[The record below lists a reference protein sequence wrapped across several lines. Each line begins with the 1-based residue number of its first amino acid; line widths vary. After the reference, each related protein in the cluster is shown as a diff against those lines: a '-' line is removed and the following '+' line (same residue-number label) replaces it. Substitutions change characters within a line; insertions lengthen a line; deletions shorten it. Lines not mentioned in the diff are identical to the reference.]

1 MLSLLATIEI
11 MKLSQELALKQVQ
24 TLKLT
29 PQLQLAVKVLQAN
42 QVQLNEMIEQEVM
55 ENPVLEVGE
64 VPSQLE
70 SQGSQDYLEPQTE
83 RTQLLEYVKDFEK
96 YFAESQ
102 DTYSGSYITQRTS
115 SEESSIEEYVAGR
128 RNLKD
133 ILDEQLFLSTSVPIE
148 RRIGSYIIA
157 SLDHNGYL
165 GEEVS
170 KIANS
175 LMVDFN
181 QVERVLI
188 LIQGFDPV
196 GIAARD
202 LRECLLIQYHQKEL
216 NDSLIRSI
224 LEDHLEDLANNR
236 MKDISLSTGASF
248 EQIATAAQAIR
259 GLNPRPAAGFLHEV
273 STAEII
279 TPDLFVSFEEDQLII
294 NLNDSYIPNLGINSY
309 YQEKIQNA
317 EGLDKQELTYLRK
330 KLNQALWFRQCI
342 EKRRETIFSVA
353 KCIFEIQRE
362 FFDDG
367 VKGLKPLTLADVAS
381 RVDRHE
387 ATVSR
392 VVNGKYAQTP
402 SGVFELKFF
411 FTGGLRSDDGE
422 MISTLRIKEIIQQAI
437 SEENPKKPLSDQVLS
452 DLLKARGIE
461 VARRTVTKYREMLGI
476 QSSSK
481 RKKYV

>member
-1 MLSLLATIEI
+1 MGKINGQSVDDLVLSSLATIEI

-70 SQGSQDYLEPQTE
+70 SQDSQDYLEPQTE

-96 YFAESQ
+96 YFSESQ

-115 SEESSIEEYVAGR
+115 YEESSIEEYVAGR

-202 LRECLLIQYHQKEL
+202 LRECLLIQYHRCFQ
-216 NDSLIRSI
+216 
-224 LEDHLEDLANNR
+224 
-236 MKDISLSTGASF
+236 
-248 EQIATAAQAIR
+248 
-259 GLNPRPAAGFLHEV
+259 
-273 STAEII
+273 
-279 TPDLFVSFEEDQLII
+279 
-294 NLNDSYIPNLGINSY
+294 
-309 YQEKIQNA
+309 
-317 EGLDKQELTYLRK
+317 
-330 KLNQALWFRQCI
+330 
-342 EKRRETIFSVA
+342 
-353 KCIFEIQRE
+353 
-362 FFDDG
+362 
-367 VKGLKPLTLADVAS
+367 
-381 RVDRHE
+381 
-387 ATVSR
+387 
-392 VVNGKYAQTP
+392 
-402 SGVFELKFF
+402 
-411 FTGGLRSDDGE
+411 
-422 MISTLRIKEIIQQAI
+422 
-437 SEENPKKPLSDQVLS
+437 
-452 DLLKARGIE
+452 
-461 VARRTVTKYREMLGI
+461 
-476 QSSSK
+476 
-481 RKKYV
+481 

>member
-1 MLSLLATIEI
+1 

-55 ENPVLEVGE
+55 ENPVLDAGE
-64 VPSQLE
+64 VISKIDSLD
-70 SQGSQDYLEPQTE
+70 SQDYFEPETE
-83 RTQLLEYVKDFEK
+83 RTQLLQYVKDFEK

-102 DTYSGSYITQRTS
+102 DQYSGSYISPSNR

-128 RNLKD
+128 KDLKD
-133 ILDEQLFLSTSVPIE
+133 ILDEQLCLSTSTPIE

-165 GEEVS
+165 GEDVS

-175 LMVDFN
+175 LMVEFD

-188 LIQGFDPV
+188 LLQGFDPA

-216 NDSLIRSI
+216 NDSLIRRI
-224 LEDHLEDLANNR
+224 LEEHLEDLANNR

-248 EQIATAAQAIR
+248 EQIAEATEKIR
-259 GLNPRPAAGFLHEV
+259 SLNPRPASGYLHEV

-279 TPDLFVSFEEDQLII
+279 TPDLFVSFEEDELII
-294 NLNDSYIPNLGINSY
+294 NLNDSYIPNLGINRY

-362 FFDDG
+362 FFEKG
-367 VKGLKPLTLADVAS
+367 IKGLKPLTLADVAL

-452 DLLKARGIE
+452 DLLKARGID

>member
-1 MLSLLATIEI
+1 

-55 ENPVLEVGE
+55 ENPVLDAGE
-64 VPSQLE
+64 VISKIDSLD
-70 SQGSQDYLEPQTE
+70 SQDYFEPETE
-83 RTQLLEYVKDFEK
+83 RTQLLQYVKDFEK

-102 DTYSGSYITQRTS
+102 DQYSGSYISPSNR
-115 SEESSIEEYVAGR
+115 SEESSIEEYVASR
-128 RNLKD
+128 KDLKD
-133 ILDEQLFLSTSVPIE
+133 ILDEQLCLSTSTPIE

-157 SLDHNGYL
+157 NLDHNGYL
-165 GEEVS
+165 GEDVS

-175 LMVDFN
+175 LMVEFD

-188 LIQGFDPV
+188 LLQGFDPA

-216 NDSLIRSI
+216 NDSLIRRI
-224 LEDHLEDLANNR
+224 LEEHLEDLANNR

-248 EQIATAAQAIR
+248 EQIAEATEKIR
-259 GLNPRPAAGFLHEV
+259 SLNPRPASGYLHEV

-279 TPDLFVSFEEDQLII
+279 MPDLFVSFEEDELII
-294 NLNDSYIPNLGINSY
+294 NLNDSYIPNLGINRY

-353 KCIFEIQRE
+353 KCIFEIQKRI
-362 FFDDG
+362 
-367 VKGLKPLTLADVAS
+367 
-381 RVDRHE
+381 
-387 ATVSR
+387 
-392 VVNGKYAQTP
+392 
-402 SGVFELKFF
+402 
-411 FTGGLRSDDGE
+411 LR
-422 MISTLRIKEIIQQAI
+422 
-437 SEENPKKPLSDQVLS
+437 
-452 DLLKARGIE
+452 
-461 VARRTVTKYREMLGI
+461 
-476 QSSSK
+476 K
-481 RKKYV
+481 RN

>member
-1 MLSLLATIEI
+1 

-42 QVQLNEMIEQEVM
+42 QTQLSEMIEHEIM
-55 ENPVLEVGE
+55 ENPVLEAGE
-64 VPSQLE
+64 VSPKIDNVD
-70 SQGSQDYLEPQTE
+70 SQDYLEPETE
-83 RTQLLEYVKDFEK
+83 RTQLLQYVKDFEK

-102 DTYSGSYITQRTS
+102 DHYSGAYTS
-115 SEESSIEEYVAGR
+115 SSSNSEESSIEDYVAGR

-133 ILDEQLFLSTSVPIE
+133 ILEEQLFLSSINPME
-148 RRIGSYIIA
+148 RRIGSYVIA

-165 GEEVS
+165 SEDLSRV
-170 KIANS
+170 ANS
-175 LMVDFN
+175 LLVDED
-181 QVERVLI
+181 QVERVLV

-196 GIAARD
+196 GIAARN

-216 NDSLIRSI
+216 NDSLIRQI
-224 LEDHLEDLANNR
+224 LESHLEDLGNNR
-236 MKDISLSTGASF
+236 MKEISAATGASF
-248 EQIATAAQAIR
+248 EQIANAVETIR
-259 GLNPRPAAGFLHEV
+259 SLNPRPSSGFLHEV

-279 TPDLFVSFEEDQLII
+279 TPDLFVSFEDDQLVIT
-294 NLNDSYIPNLGINSY
+294 LNDSYIPNLSVNRY

-362 FFDDG
+362 FFIKG
-367 VKGLKPLTLADVAS
+367 IKGLKPLTLADVAL

-392 VVNGKYAQTP
+392 VINGKYAETP
-402 SGVFELKFF
+402 SGIFELKYF

-422 MISTLRIKEIIQQAI
+422 MISTLRIKEIIGQAI

-452 DLLKARGIE
+452 DLLKARGID